1 MQLCGRAAADVLS
14 GPDSCR
20 HARESAQGID
30 RLSCFLH
37 STVPLSS
44 FQVWMHV
51 VPWGPVGAGG
61 RGGGG
66 GGVCVCVCVCVYTR
80 MCACMCARLSMRV
93 HLCGLEHTEMT
104 QSRTCAP
111 TSFSTTFL
119 SLARNIA
126 TICVIVKTFGS
137 PLTIT
142 CLHHTTDLRVQ

>member
-66 GGVCVCVCVCVYTR
+66 GGVCVCVCVYTR
-80 MCACMCARLSMRV
+80 MCACMRARLSMRV
-93 HLCGLEHTEMT
+93 YLCGLG
-104 QSRTCAP
+104 AYGND
-111 TSFSTTFL
+111 
-119 SLARNIA
+119 A
-126 TICVIVKTFGS
+126 V
-137 PLTIT
+137 
-142 CLHHTTDLRVQ
+142 TDLCADLLLDDLLELGEEHRDNLCDREDLRLAAHHHLFASHH